1 MSMTSE
7 RKYRPEEGDG
17 GVLLDTNVLLHR
29 KTTKTL
35 LLVLDDG
42 YYCTM

>member
-17 GVLLDTNVLLHR
+17 GALLDTNVLDR
-29 KTTKTL
+29 TMTKTL